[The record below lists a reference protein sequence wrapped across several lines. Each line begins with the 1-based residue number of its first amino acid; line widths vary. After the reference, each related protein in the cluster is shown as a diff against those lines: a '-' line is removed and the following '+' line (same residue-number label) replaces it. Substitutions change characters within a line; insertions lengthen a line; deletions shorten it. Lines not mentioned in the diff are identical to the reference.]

1 MWQNIRPYLISLS
14 IALNLSFLAM
24 WIAYA
29 APVDS
34 AGEVAGEE
42 GSPRTAE
49 SSVWCPLHRELQV
62 TEQQWREIEP
72 RLRQFQASVGELS
85 AHVDRMRSEVID
97 LLAAESPD
105 LAAVRA
111 KQDEIL
117 AAKRAMQD
125 MVAAHLIAERQVL
138 TAAQQQ
144 QLFQRLRDRT
154 RCSAEGPPMSGRGQ
168 ARKRAVT
175 K

>member
-1 MWQNIRPYLISLS
+1 MWQTMRPYLISLS

-24 WIAYA
+24 WIAHA
-29 APVDS
+29 APVHTADQV
-34 AGEVAGEE
+34 AGEVD
-42 GSPRTAE
+42 SPRTGE
-49 SSVWCPLHRELQV
+49 SSVWCPLHRELEV
-62 TEQQWREIEP
+62 TEQQWQEIEP
-72 RLRQFQASVGELS
+72 RLRQFQASVGELG
-85 AHVDRMRSEVID
+85 AHVDRMRAEVID

-117 AAKRAMQD
+117 EAKRTMQD

-138 TAAQQQ
+138 TASQQQ

-154 RCSAEGPPMSGRGQ
+154 RCAAIGPPMSGRGQ
-168 ARKRAVT
+168 PCYQAVT

>member
-1 MWQNIRPYLISLS
+1 MWQTIRPYLISLS

-24 WIAYA
+24 WIAHA
-29 APVDS
+29 APVDT
-34 AGEVAGEE
+34 AGEVAGE
-42 GSPRTAE
+42 GNSPRTAE
-49 SSVWCPLHRELQV
+49 SSVWCPLHRELEV

-72 RLRQFQASVGELS
+72 SLRQFQASVGELS
-85 AHVDRMRSEVID
+85 AHVDQMCSEVID

-105 LAAVRA
+105 LVAVRA

-117 AAKRAMQD
+117 EAKRAMQD

-154 RCSAEGPPMSGRGQ
+154 RCAAEGPPMSGRGQ
-168 ARKRAVT
+168 ACKQAAT